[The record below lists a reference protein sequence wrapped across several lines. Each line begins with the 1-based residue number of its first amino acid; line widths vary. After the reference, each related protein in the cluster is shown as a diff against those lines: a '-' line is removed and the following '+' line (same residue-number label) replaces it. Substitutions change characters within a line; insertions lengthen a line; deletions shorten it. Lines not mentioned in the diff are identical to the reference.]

1 MVSLNDGERRHR
13 IGPSELPWVRLAIE
27 NELKNLIKNGVL
39 TYQIEHLFRLW
50 WRIRTHRRGRPN
62 YPDPLTLKVIKKYL
76 TGEEM
81 VPNREAEQLNME
93 EVA

>member
-1 MVSLNDGERRHR
+1 MVPFHDGERRHR
-13 IGPSELPWVRLAIE
+13 ISPSEVPWVQLAIE

-50 WRIRTHRRGRPN
+50 WRIRTHRQGRPD
-62 YPDPLTLKVIKKYL
+62 YPEPMTLKVIRKYL
-76 TGEEM
+76 TGAIM